1 MSLVVPDEGERRLL
15 EYIVN
20 KTSPTNLV
28 LHLYKNNVTLSGETF
43 STGSFVQPAVSTGYG
58 AVTLVGSNWTAST
71 TAGVSAAVYSTGI
84 TFSFSVGDDIQGYYV
99 TNTANNILWAEE
111 FPGAPFSLPAGGG
124 EIVVR
129 PQVQLN

>member
-20 KTSPTNLV
+20 KTAPTNLV
-28 LHLYKNNVTLSGETF
+28 LRLYTNNIDLSTETF
-43 STGSFVQPAVSTGYG
+43 STGSFVQATASGYG
-58 AVTLVGSNWTAST
+58 PVTLVGSNWTAST
-71 TAGVSAAVYSTGI
+71 TAGVSAAVYSAGI
-84 TFSFSVGDDIQGYYV
+84 TFSFSVGQDIRGYYV
-99 TNTANNILWAEE
+99 TSTANSILWAEE
-111 FPGAPFSLPAGGG
+111 FPGAPFSLPTGGG